1 MKIIR
6 IIIACMAISAIFRTD
21 VEACTGI
28 TLKALDGST
37 IVARTTEWG
46 GSILNSQYVIV
57 PRGHRITAMTAA
69 GSNAMSFTARYGF
82 AGITVEQEEFIVDGM
97 NEAGLAAGLFFFPGY
112 GKYEDY
118 CEEHA
123 STSLPDMQFVSWVLA
138 SFASV
143 EETVRAL
150 ESIHIVAL
158 SPEAQ
163 TVHWRVADKTGREI
177 VIEIVGGKTNIYENR
192 LGVLTNS
199 PGFDWHILNLNNYV
213 NLKAGTASAM
223 EITDGV
229 TVSSFGA
236 GSSMLGIPG
245 DVTPPS
251 RFIRAA
257 FYKATAPRYATGSE
271 TVLQCFQIL
280 NNFDIPIGVEH
291 SGDRIPEGLMSATQ
305 WTTASDMSAGKFYY
319 RTWVNSAIR
328 CIDLSSIRFD
338 KVRYQAHPLDKVT
351 SQPVEYISPSR

>member
-1 MKIIR
+1 MKLFR
-6 IIIACMAISAIFRTD
+6 ITVAAALLSLAFASEGT
-21 VEACTGI
+21 ACTGI

-37 IVARTTEWG
+37 VIARTTEWG
-46 GSILNSQYVIV
+46 GSILDSKYVIV
-57 PRGHRITAMTAA
+57 PRNHKITALTQAGAQAMT
-69 GSNAMSFTARYGF
+69 FTSRYGF
-82 AGITVEQEEFIVDGM
+82 AGISVQQPEFVVDGM

-118 CEEHA
+118 SEEYA
-123 STSLPDMQFVSWVLA
+123 SASIPDMQLVSWILA
-138 SFASV
+138 SFQTV
-143 EETVRAL
+143 EETVNAL
-150 ESIHIVAL
+150 ESIHVVAL

-163 TVHWRVADKTGREI
+163 TVHWRVADTTGKEI
-177 VIEIVGGKTNIYENR
+177 VIEIVDGKTRIYDNP

-213 NLKAGTASAM
+213 NLQAGTAAAQ
-223 EITDGV
+223 EIAEGV
-229 TVSSFGA
+229 TLSSFGA

-251 RFIRAA
+251 RFVRAA
-257 FYKATAPRYATGSE
+257 FYKATAPQYGTSAE

-291 SGDRIPEGLMSATQ
+291 PKGQIPEGLMSATQ
-305 WTTASDMSAGKFYY
+305 WTTASDLSARKFYY

-328 CIDLSSIRFD
+328 CIDLSSIQFG
-338 KVRYQAHPLDKVT
+338 KVKYQACPLDNT
-351 SQPVEYISPSR
+351 DSQPVEYIKPAK